1 MTFFFFFCYRFTSS
15 GNHETGGNWKQGALD
30 EDLVD
35 LQVVVD
41 YLKQTYGYVIEL
53 LVGHSRGSIVAF
65 RWISTTEDGRKVSAF
80 VNASGRYRMAV
91 RVHYS
96 SLTYCNF
103 KSQCVNFFFFFFFLI
118 FQKILGE

>member
-1 MTFFFFFCYRFTSS
+1 MKKYFFHPPVSISFDFYHLS
-15 GNHETGGNWKQGALD
+15 GNHETGGIWKQGALD

-35 LQVVVD
+35 LQAVVD

-65 RWISTTEDGRKVSAF
+65 RWLSTTEDGRKVSAF

-91 RVHYS
+91 RVTPPPSYS
-96 SLTYCNF
+96 PCNT
-103 KSQCVNFFFFFFFLI
+103 
-118 FQKILGE
+118 